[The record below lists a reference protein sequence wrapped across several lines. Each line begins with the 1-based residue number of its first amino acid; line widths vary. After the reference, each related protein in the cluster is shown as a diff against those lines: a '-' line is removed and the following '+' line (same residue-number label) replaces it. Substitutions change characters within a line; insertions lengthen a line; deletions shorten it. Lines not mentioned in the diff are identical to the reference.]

1 VNIELKVLISHLY
14 SLEALKTLQYA
25 ADFHEAMHYAAS
37 TSDRPKLQDR
47 AYKQWQIN
55 SYPSD
60 GYYTKEEAGPNQ

>member
-1 VNIELKVLISHLY
+1 
-14 SLEALKTLQYA
+14 
-25 ADFHEAMHYAAS
+25 MHYAAS